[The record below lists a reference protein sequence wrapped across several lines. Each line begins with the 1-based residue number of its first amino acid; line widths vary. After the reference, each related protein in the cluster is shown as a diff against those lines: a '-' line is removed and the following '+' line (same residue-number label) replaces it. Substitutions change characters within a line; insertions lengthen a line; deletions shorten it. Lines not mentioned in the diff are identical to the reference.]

1 MNQMAE
7 RYIFTSESV
16 TEGHP
21 DKMCDQISDA
31 VVDHFLS
38 LEPFSTVRCECAIS
52 GAIIFIAAHFAS
64 TITVDFTHLA
74 RKVVKDIGYDQAD
87 FNPKS
92 CSILTSPQAE
102 TIDPANQFD
111 ASSLSDAQIE
121 AIKAK
126 NQVTVFGYAVD
137 ESPVLMPLPIY
148 KANKL
153 TRRLTQV
160 RKQTILPYLMPDAK
174 VQVGVQYDRSKPQR
188 IHSITLEVHTRTIG
202 KPDAKTMK
210 ADLMEAVIDPVFENA
225 PIAPDA
231 DTVVHVNPN
240 GPYLGGP
247 VYHSGLTG
255 RKCAVDTYGEYA
267 RHSGKALSGKDP
279 LRVDRIG
286 VYAARYAAKNIV
298 AAGLANACEVMV
310 SYATGAAQPV
320 SLMVNTFGTGKQ
332 SDSQLADRLRS
343 HFDFRPAG
351 IIKQFRLRTL
361 PSQQSGGFYQ
371 KLSANGQVGR
381 EDLDLPWERTE
392 MFETRANAN
401 SGH

>member
-1 MNQMAE
+1 MNQIAE

-92 CSILTSPQAE
+92 CSILTSPRAAS
-102 TIDPANQFD
+102 IDPADHFD
-111 ASSLSDAQIE
+111 EHTLSDAQME

-137 ESPVLMPLPIY
+137 QSPVFMPLPIY

-153 TRRLTQV
+153 TRRLTHV
-160 RKQTILPYLMPDAK
+160 RKQNILPYLMPDAK
-174 VQVGVQYDRSKPQR
+174 VQVGVQYDRLTPKR

-210 ADLMEAVIDPVFENA
+210 EDLMEAVIAPVFDNA

-231 DTVVHVNPN
+231 DTDVNINPN

-247 VYHSGLTG
+247 LYHSGLTG

-279 LRVDRIG
+279 LRIDRIG
-286 VYAARYAAKNIV
+286 VYAARYAAKNLV
-298 AAGLANACEVMV
+298 AAGLAKACEVMV
-310 SYATGAAQPV
+310 SYATGSAQPV
-320 SLMVNTFGTGKQ
+320 SLMVNTFGT
-332 SDSQLADRLRS
+332 SEYPDAQLADRLRDT
-343 HFDFRPAG
+343 FDFRPAG
-351 IIKQFRLRTL
+351 ILKRFSLRHL
-361 PSQQSGGFYQ
+361 PSQQASGFFQ
-371 KLSANGQVGR
+371 KLSTNGHVGR
-381 EDLDLPWERTE
+381 EDLDLPWERKD
-392 MFETRANAN
+392 MF
-401 SGH
+401 